1 MIVFCHQGDESVGR
15 VVADVGAL
23 QATGDEVQL
32 AVFQQLANHHLG
44 FMTGQLAVEQL
55 LAVFVHQRA
64 VLGDKRDLLANFREK
79 RDQLIVLVAAGDNK
93 FNTLLLKLRE
103 LREKTRAIVLLGVIE
118 KSSVHIGDDN
128 FNGHNKC
135 SWLTSTS
142 NILITM

>member
-1 MIVFCHQGDESVGR
+1 MAGKLTVK
-15 VVADVGAL
+15 
-23 QATGDEVQL
+23 QL
-32 AVFQQLANHHLG
+32 FAVFK
-44 FMTGQLAVEQL
+44 
-55 LAVFVHQRA
+55 HQCP

-128 FNGHNKC
+128 FNGHKRV
-135 SWLTSTS
+135 L
-142 NILITM
+142 LA